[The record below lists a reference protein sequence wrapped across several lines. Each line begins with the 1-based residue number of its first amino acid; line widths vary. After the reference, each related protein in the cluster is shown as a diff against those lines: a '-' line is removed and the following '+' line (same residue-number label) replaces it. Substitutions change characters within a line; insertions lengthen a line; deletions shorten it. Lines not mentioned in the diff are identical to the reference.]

1 MACSDGAIVASLRQ
15 SDLLGMLGFLR
26 EAEAFTGPEP
36 FPPELLE
43 RLRRLIPAD
52 RCNFCELDRVRR
64 RLISD
69 VDSSG
74 ARSEDDP
81 GSEDQQVYWRLRHQ
95 HPTCAY
101 QDETGDFSAHK
112 ISDFLSRRDYHR
124 LELYADWYRQWG
136 IEYWLN
142 AGLPAPAT
150 HTKAFIFVRRRHDF
164 SERDRE
170 VLDLLLP
177 HLGHLY
183 EAAQARTVAAALA
196 AGLEAPG
203 ELVVLDAADRIAYAT
218 DRARRLLGDYTG
230 EGRGRQLPEEIEDW
244 VRHDRRRLNGH
255 TLPPPAGP
263 LHIQSDRHRLIVAH
277 LNGDRALLLAEDA
290 LAPSPSQ
297 LLTPREHQILS
308 LVANGETNTEIADEL
323 WISPTTVRSHLENIY
338 AKLGVHNRTAAAA
351 RLRPPTRAKAH

>member
-1 MACSDGAIVASLRQ
+1 VVAVLRQ
-15 SDLLGMLGFLR
+15 ADLLAMLGFLR
-26 EAEAFTGPEP
+26 EAEAVSGPEP

-52 RCNFCELDRVRR
+52 SCNFCELDRVRR
-64 RLISD
+64 RVISD
-69 VDSSG
+69 VYSSG
-74 ARSEDDP
+74 ERFEDDP
-81 GSEDQQVYWRLRHQ
+81 GNAGQQVYWRLRHQ

-101 QDETGDFSAHK
+101 HDETGDFSARK
-112 ISDFLSRRDYHR
+112 ILDFLNRRDYHR

-136 IEYWLN
+136 VEYWLTG
-142 AGLPAPAT
+142 GLPSPAT
-150 HTKAFIFVRRRHDF
+150 HTKVFIFVRRHHDF

-183 EAAQARTVAAALA
+183 EAAEERRVAAALA

-203 ELVVLDAADRIAYAT
+203 ELVVLDAANRIAHAS

-230 EGRGRQLPEEIEDW
+230 DGRGTQLPEGIENW
-244 VRHDRRRLNGH
+244 VRDDRRRLDDE
-255 TLPPPAGP
+255 LPPPARP
-263 LHIQSDRHRLIVAH
+263 LHIRGDRKRLVVTR
-277 LNGDRALLLAEDA
+277 LNGDRALLLAEEP
-290 LAPSPSQ
+290 LAASPSRP
-297 LLTPREHQILS
+297 LTPRQHQILS
-308 LVANGETNTEIADEL
+308 LVADGKTNTEIAGEL

-351 RLRPPTRAKAH
+351 LLRTPTRTETR